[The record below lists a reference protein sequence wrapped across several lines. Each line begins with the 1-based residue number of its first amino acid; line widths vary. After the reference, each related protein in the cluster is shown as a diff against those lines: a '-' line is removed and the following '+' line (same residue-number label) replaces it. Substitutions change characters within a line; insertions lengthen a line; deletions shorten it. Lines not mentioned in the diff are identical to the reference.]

1 MKLNKAK
8 ADVYI
13 PDDLDIE
20 PALERT
26 THLAIG
32 AHQDDLEIFAYNGI
46 AECYGTQEKWF
57 SGVTVTNGAGSSRV
71 GKYAAYSDEEMQEVR
86 HAEQRKA
93 SYLGE
98 YAAMV
103 QLGYSTAETKDNT
116 SSVVIN
122 DLTEILKKAQP
133 EVVYVHNMADKHL
146 THVATALRSIAAIRS
161 LPADQ
166 RPKKVYGCE
175 VWRDLDWMDDKD
187 KVALST
193 SDAENMAMALVALYD
208 SQISGGKRY
217 DLATAG
223 RRLANATYFDSHS
236 SDEDSSMTW
245 AMDLTPLVENESL
258 SITEY
263 VNSYIDRFKADVTN
277 NLNTLGLST

>member
-1 MKLNKAK
+1 MELSKAK
-8 ADVYI
+8 ADVYV
-13 PDDLDIE
+13 PDGLDIE

-46 AECYGTQEKWF
+46 AECYGNNEKLF
-57 SGVTVTNGAGSSRV
+57 SGVTVTNGAGSSRI

-86 HAEQRKA
+86 YSEQRKA
-93 SYLGE
+93 ACLGE
-98 YAAMV
+98 YAAIL
-103 QLGYSTAETKDNT
+103 QLGYSSADMKGKRSAD
-116 SSVVIN
+116 VID

-133 EVVYVHNMADKHL
+133 EVVYLHNLADKHP

-236 SDEDSSMTW
+236 CDNDSSMTW
-245 AMDLTPLVENESL
+245 AMDLTPLVEDESL
-258 SITEY
+258 SIVEY

-277 NLNTLGLST
+277 NISVLS

>member
-1 MKLNKAK
+1 MKLNKDR

-13 PDDLDIE
+13 PDGKEVADAIS
-20 PALERT
+20 RT

-57 SGVTVTNGAGSSRV
+57 SGVTVTNGAGSSRI

-86 HAEQRKA
+86 ASEQRKA
-93 SYLGE
+93 AYLGE
-98 YAAMV
+98 YASMI
-103 QLGYSTAETKDNT
+103 QLGYSSAETKDKEST
-116 SSVVIN
+116 DVID
-122 DLTEILKKAQP
+122 DLKAILEAAQP
-133 EVVYVHNMADKHL
+133 DVVYLHNLADKHP
-146 THVATALRSIAAIRS
+146 THVATALRTIAALRA
-161 LPADQ
+161 LPADK

-175 VWRDLDWMDDKD
+175 VWRDLDWMDDSD

-245 AMDLTPLVENESL
+245 AMDLTPLIEDETL
-258 SITEY
+258 SISDY
-263 VNSYIDRFKADVTN
+263 VLGYIDRFKQDVTN
-277 NLNTLGLST
+277 NLKNLS